1 MFFFIP
7 GHWAS
12 RPPRHCFLVAPLL
25 SHIPTGPL
33 YKKDPAPRSNLLQA
47 PGLAGQLFS
56 TAHDHSQNGLYFERI
71 VS

>member
-12 RPPRHCFLVAPLL
+12 RPPRYCFLVAPLL
-25 SHIPTGPL
+25 FHIPTGPL

-47 PGLAGQLFS
+47 PGLAGQLYILAGMTS
-56 TAHDHSQNGLYFERI
+56 HSKSPEPLN
-71 VS
+71 SA